1 MSTSF
6 YVYGLFADGICF
18 YIGKGKGKRIT
29 HHFMQYKNN
38 RRLCNYLLYCKLKSL
53 EQKQIIPEA
62 KVLVTNLTEVQALQI
77 EMQYIKQYG
86 KKLQGGTLCNISD
99 GGNQPPNSTE
109 LKIVKTKVE
118 WEHIKHKQRE
128 TFKKTTY
135 ERNKDGIKLLQQMLA
150 EGYMLDDIAIKL
162 NKTRQTLR
170 NWRRQYNIPMNY
182 TGKEKVLKEHL
193 HKYRQINRTKAPKTA
208 KTYTIQEPDGNIITI
223 NKLIVYCKEKN
234 IDYSNLRKFFT
245 SKGYKILK
253 VVEPISKSNFCNCS
267 I

>member
-1 MSTSF
+1 MNI
-6 YVYGLFADGICF
+6 L
-18 YIGKGKGKRIT
+18 
-29 HHFMQYKNN
+29 
-38 RRLCNYLLYCKLKSL
+38 YL
-53 EQKQIIPEA
+53 
-62 KVLVTNLTEVQALQI
+62 
-77 EMQYIKQYG
+77 
-86 KKLQGGTLCNISD
+86 
-99 GGNQPPNSTE
+99 
-109 LKIVKTKVE
+109 
-118 WEHIKHKQRE
+118 
-128 TFKKTTY
+128 
-135 ERNKDGIKLLQQMLA
+135 
-150 EGYMLDDIAIKL
+150 IKL